1 MFELDGMALL
11 NEMLIADASKK
22 DKKTAQIMQI
32 FRKHGIDVL
41 TGFAMLME
49 IAAVFEKGEEE

>member
-22 DKKTAQIMQI
+22 DKKTAQILQI

-41 TGFAMLME
+41 TGMAMLME
-49 IAAVFEKGEEE
+49 ISAVFEKGDEE

>member
-41 TGFAMLME
+41 TGMAMLME
-49 IAAVFEKGEEE
+49 ISAVFEKGDEE